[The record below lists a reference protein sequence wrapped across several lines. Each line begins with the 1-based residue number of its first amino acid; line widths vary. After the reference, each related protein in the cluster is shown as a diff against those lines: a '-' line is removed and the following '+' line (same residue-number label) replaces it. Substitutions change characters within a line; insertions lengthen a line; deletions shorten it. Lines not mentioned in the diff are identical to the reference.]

1 MVSKTIRIETMPAT
15 NRRLAQWRVKWLIE
29 HSTRINFCGVLTVLC
44 SEIRHYAKPQNVI
57 SHFKATENERFDL
70 KFCKFEKYLRLINMF
85 NTIEIDRSN
94 LTIMGVKFSDLK
106 TLESTANALGSNMFE
121 GYKPTPKG
129 IEIIRDY
136 VTGKISLAELVAF
149 AKQKA
154 YV

>member
-1 MVSKTIRIETMPAT
+1 
-15 NRRLAQWRVKWLIE
+15 
-29 HSTRINFCGVLTVLC
+29 
-44 SEIRHYAKPQNVI
+44 
-57 SHFKATENERFDL
+57 
-70 KFCKFEKYLRLINMF
+70 MF
-85 NTIEIDRSN
+85 NTIEIDRKN
-94 LTIMGVKFSDLK
+94 LTVMGVKFSDLK

-136 VTGKISLAELVAF
+136 IIGKISLSELVIF